1 MFLKER
7 SRDDIV
13 EVLDVREL
21 FNPIETELSCRYQ
34 HGEEVQEPAN
44 FKKSELCFLSGEA
57 LPECWVNVHYRD
69 QELRRA

>member
-34 HGEEVQEPAN
+34 HGEEA
-44 FKKSELCFLSGEA
+44 SEA
-57 LPECWVNVHYRD
+57 
-69 QELRRA
+69 